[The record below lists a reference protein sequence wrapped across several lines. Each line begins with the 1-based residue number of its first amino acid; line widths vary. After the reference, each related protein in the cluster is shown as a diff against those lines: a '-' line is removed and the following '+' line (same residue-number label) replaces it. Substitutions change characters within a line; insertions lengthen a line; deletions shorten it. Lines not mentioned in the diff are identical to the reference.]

1 MPPAQSAKRASAES
15 PSGDRLSALPDALL
29 YAVLYFL
36 PAPQAVQTSVLSRRW
51 RHLWRTSPCV
61 SIDMREF
68 GITMAICGKFLK
80 QRWRKFED
88 FTTSLLLFRSSDVS
102 LDKFLLYTTPSVPKR
117 MLVVDRWVR
126 RGIMYC
132 PQVIEVLIPGPQA
145 VAFPFPH
152 LGASSC
158 RLKRLNLLGVCLDH
172 RFGEQIRSQCPVL
185 EELELRK
192 CRHSFEEITSSSL
205 KRLII
210 DTLVNETGNHFVIR
224 TTSVVYLQMTVSSVW
239 YSNGISVHVTDS
251 LVKAFIHLRCK
262 GGTFSL
268 DKQRSLLVDLCN
280 VPTLVL
286 RGFQTKAM
294 LVEESDKF
302 PVFRNMKTMS
312 LAECFLDKCHLYAK
326 LEALG
331 SFLQNAP
338 CLKKLTLLCCMF
350 RTDSTMKGQILRKS
364 ISLPHHHGRTFQCPM
379 LKSIEVVYQAD
390 LDNQLTELLWGIG
403 RILPNVSITLTY
415 RLLD

>member
-15 PSGDRLSALPDALL
+15 PSGDRLSALPEGLL
-29 YAVLYFL
+29 HAVLSFL

-51 RHLWRTSPCV
+51 RHLWRTSPSV

-68 GITMAICGKFLK
+68 GITMATAGNILK
-80 QRWRKFED
+80 QRWRRFED
-88 FTTSLLLFRSSDVS
+88 FATSLLLFRSCDVSVS
-102 LDKFLLYTTPSVPKR
+102 LDKFLLYTTCHCPR
-117 MLVVDRWVR
+117 VVDRWVR

-145 VAFPFPH
+145 AAFPFPH

-158 RLKRLNLLGVCLDH
+158 QLKRLNLLGVCLDR

-205 KRLII
+205 KRLTI
-210 DTLVNETGNHFVIR
+210 DTLSNETGNHFAIR
-224 TTSVVYLQMTVSSVW
+224 APSVVYLQMTVSSIC
-239 YSNGISVHVTDS
+239 YSNGISIHVRDS

-280 VPTLVL
+280 VPTLEL
-286 RGFQTKAM
+286 WGFQTKAM

-302 PVFRNMKTMS
+302 PVFRNMQTMS

-338 CLKKLTLLCCMF
+338 CLKKLTLQCCMF
-350 RTDSTMKGQILRKS
+350 RTHSIMKGQILRKS
-364 ISLPHHHGRTFQCPM
+364 ISLPHHHDRTFQCPM

-390 LDNQLTELLWGIG
+390 HDNQLTELLWGIG
-403 RILPNVSITLTY
+403 RIVPNVSITLTY